1 MMDDIYSKVQDAEQL
16 VSGQLALLLT
26 ILASAAAIYQ
36 YFPTQVPPEI
46 SEAVASHA
54 SLFWTNAALE
64 MLDISRRIYEGRIED
79 IQATILLSF
88 LMYHLEGPS
97 VRTRGLF
104 HSALCIARDLSLH
117 RLDGSGNQS
126 SGIQTCEDRVHAE
139 IKRRV
144 IWHAV
149 ATDWLVH

>member
-1 MMDDIYSKVQDAEQL
+1 MDDIYSKFQDAEQL

-36 YFPTQVPPEI
+36 YFPAQVPLEV
-46 SEAVASHA
+46 SEAAASHA

-64 MLDISRRIYEGRIED
+64 MLEISRRTCEGRIED

-88 LMYHLEGPS
+88 LMYNLEGPS

-117 RLDGSGNQS
+117 RIDGPFNQS
-126 SGIQTCEDRVHAE
+126 PGVQTCEDRVHAE

-149 ATDWLVH
+149 STDWLVH